1 MRNRIYHTSV
11 NLLLDP
17 ATYQRIKM
25 IARLRKM
32 TMSKIIREG
41 IKLFLAQY
49 DRENNSITIEN
60 ATDLEKI
67 GDKS

>member
-25 IARLRKM
+25 IARLQKIS
-32 TMSKIIREG
+32 MSKIIREG
-41 IKLFLAQY
+41 IRLFLAQY
-49 DRENNSITIEN
+49 DRENNSITVEESRD
-60 ATDLEKI
+60 TI
-67 GDKS
+67 GGNKS

>member
-1 MRNRIYHTSV
+1 MRNKIYHTSV

-25 IARLRKM
+25 IARLRKIS
-32 TMSKIIREG
+32 MSKIIREG

-49 DRENNSITIEN
+49 DRENNSITIE
-60 ATDLEKI
+60 TSTGE
-67 GDKS
+67 GGGKS

>member
-1 MRNRIYHTSV
+1 MRNRTYHTSV

-17 ATYQRIKM
+17 ATYKRIKM
-25 IARLRKM
+25 IARLRKI

-49 DRENNSITIEN
+49 DKENNSITIEE
-60 ATDLEKI
+60 AKDTI
-67 GDKS
+67 GGNIS

>member
-1 MRNRIYHTSV
+1 
-11 NLLLDP
+11 
-17 ATYQRIKM
+17 M

>member
-1 MRNRIYHTSV
+1 MRNRIYHTSI

-25 IARLRKM
+25 IARLQRIS
-32 TMSKIIREG
+32 MSKLIREG

-49 DRENNSITIEN
+49 DKENNSITIEN
-60 ATDLEKI
+60 PTQKEE
-67 GDKS
+67 

>member
-1 MRNRIYHTSV
+1 MRNRIYHTSI

-25 IARLRKM
+25 IARLKNI

-49 DRENNSITIEN
+49 DRENNSFTIEESGD
-60 ATDLEKI
+60 TI
-67 GDKS
+67 GGNIS

>member
-1 MRNRIYHTSV
+1 MRNRIYHTSI

-25 IARLRKM
+25 IARLRKI

-49 DRENNSITIEN
+49 DKENNSITVEESRD
-60 ATDLEKI
+60 TI
-67 GDKS
+67 GGNKS

>member
-1 MRNRIYHTSV
+1 MRNRIYHTSI

-25 IARLRKM
+25 IARLTK
-32 TMSKIIREG
+32 TSMSMLIREG

-49 DRENNSITIEN
+49 DKENNSITIEES
-60 ATDLEKI
+60 TDTT
-67 GDKS
+67 GGNKS

>member
-1 MRNRIYHTSV
+1 MRDRIYHTSV

-25 IARLRKM
+25 IARLRKI

-49 DRENNSITIEN
+49 DKDNNSIIIEN
-60 ATDLEKI
+60 STDAEE
-67 GDKS
+67 

>member
-1 MRNRIYHTSV
+1 MRNRIYHTSI

-25 IARLRKM
+25 IARLRKIS
-32 TMSKIIREG
+32 MSMLIREG

-49 DRENNSITIEN
+49 DRENNSITIEESRN
-60 ATDLEKI
+60 TT
-67 GDKS
+67 GGNKS

>member
-1 MRNRIYHTSV
+1 MRNRTYHTSV

-17 ATYQRIKM
+17 ATYKRIKM
-25 IARLRKM
+25 IARLRKI

-49 DRENNSITIEN
+49 DKENNSITIGES
-60 ATDLEKI
+60 TDTI
-67 GDKS
+67 GGNKS